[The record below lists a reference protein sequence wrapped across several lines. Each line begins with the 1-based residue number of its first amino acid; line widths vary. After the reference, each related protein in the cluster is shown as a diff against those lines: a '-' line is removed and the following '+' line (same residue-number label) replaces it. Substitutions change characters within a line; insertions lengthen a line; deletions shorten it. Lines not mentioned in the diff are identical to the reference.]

1 MDRRQI
7 GVTLTELLIAMAIVA
22 VLATIAYPSYQ
33 DAMAKQRRASAKEL
47 MMRVA
52 QLEARYYTEN
62 NGYTGSLARLGMA
75 SDPMPSE
82 SRGHAISI
90 SASDSDSYT
99 IQAVPPHRGPGLR
112 KSHVDERQRTRRDR
126 HESRRVLVAPQVGSN
141 RRFHFC

>member
-1 MDRRQI
+1 MDRRQV

-33 DAMAKQRRASAKEL
+33 GAMAKQRRASAKEL

-62 NGYTGSLARLGMA
+62 NGYTGSLAKLGMT

-82 SRGHAISI
+82 SGGHAISI

-99 IQAVPPHRGPGLR
+99 IQAAPLIADAACGNLTLTSANVRGASGTNPG
-112 KSHVDERQRTRRDR
+112 V
-126 HESRRVLVAPQVGSN
+126 
-141 RRFHFC
+141 CW